1 MNRPNNIKALIS
13 PATRMVLAAL
23 GVAEGEALVVAD
35 PELEVPLLAVPKT
48 PPATLAGTVESEAFA
63 AADLNASR
71 VFGPLEL
78 QVNSKLVDA
87 IQVQQ
92 YGCHLFEAHLRR
104 VDDSNHA
111 SLAVRGYTTVEP
123 DGVGI
128 VDGHCEDHGLLG
140 SIFYSFCVKAW
151 DILLIPGLS

>member
-23 GVAEGEALVVAD
+23 DVAEGEALVVAD
-35 PELEVPLLAVPKT
+35 PELELEVPLLAVPKT

-78 QVNSKLVDA
+78 QVNS
-87 IQVQQ
+87 
-92 YGCHLFEAHLRR
+92 R
-104 VDDSNHA
+104 VS
-111 SLAVRGYTTVEP
+111 
-123 DGVGI
+123 
-128 VDGHCEDHGLLG
+128 
-140 SIFYSFCVKAW
+140 
-151 DILLIPGLS
+151 